1 MTSRQLDAW
10 VGSFGQDYMAR
21 NSDVS
26 EADLAPR
33 ARGLATVLA
42 ACPTPPDSILE
53 VGANIGRN
61 LMALARCTD
70 ARLYGVEPFE
80 EAHRRMVEALG
91 DRLAGSACASGQAL
105 PFDDAS
111 IDLVFTSGVLI
122 HVSPADL
129 PAVMGDIVRVAR
141 RFVWCNEYFAKQPEE
156 IAYRGKTG
164 LLFKRDFGRLYLES
178 FPILRPVAQGF
189 LWSATSPFDD
199 TTWWLFE
206 KPAP

>member
-1 MTSRQLDAW
+1 VTTNQLDAW
-10 VGSFGQDYMAR
+10 VGPFGQDYMAR

-33 ARGLATVLA
+33 ARCLAAVLA
-42 ACPTPPDSILE
+42 AFPTPPASILE

-70 ARLYGVEPFE
+70 ARLYGAEPFE
-80 EAHRRMVEALG
+80 EARRRMVALMG
-91 DRLAGSACASGQAL
+91 GRLAGAVRASGQAL

-129 PAVMGDIVRVAR
+129 PGIMDEIVRVAG

-156 IAYRGKTG
+156 VAYRGKTG
-164 LLFKRDFGRLYLES
+164 LLFKRDFGRLYLER
-178 FPILRPVAQGF
+178 FPSLRPVAQGF

-206 KPAP
+206 KPAA